1 MKSIKKS
8 KKTKELL
15 SASETMPEYTNL
27 EYSCLEKRIDLKYNF
42 DVFDSNTLS
51 NIKKWL
57 NQYGLSELKLR
68 KQIRE
73 VKFSPKID
81 KNKFNLI
88 SLNSDYSGV
97 GISANNFIDYFKS
110 KNRLNGI
117 AKLNFSS
124 SLKTEE
130 KFDKNPHPPIQL
142 KGKNIFFINGDL
154 MRAASHRFT
163 KQNFK
168 DCYKIGYWAW
178 EMENLNPTWQDGFNF
193 VDEIWSPSNFTAES
207 IAKMTR
213 KPIKVVPIPV
223 NYHLVKKSAVN
234 SSVSKLIKMK
244 PYFLFMFDYLSDIE
258 RKNVLNLIKIFK
270 SFEKLKDAPK
280 LVIKSVNSD
289 LNPESARNVR
299 RQLGTGSKNIVV
311 IDKKISKLEIRE
323 LLENALFYLSIHRS
337 EGFGMTLAESMLLG
351 TPVICTGYSGNLD
364 FTNNENSI
372 LIDYKLTKPKS
383 TANSIYR
390 FQDAFWAEPDV
401 SQTREI
407 VKEIHS
413 DPAIRASYS
422 KIAKQSVHN
431 YIKTSNVLLSSIS
444 E

>member
-1 MKSIKKS
+1 MKGRKKAV
-8 KKTKELL
+8 KTKELL
-15 SASETMPEYTNL
+15 SASETMPEYSNL

-51 NIKKWL
+51 NLKKWL
-57 NQYGLSELKLR
+57 NQYGLNELKLR
-68 KQIRE
+68 KQIRQ
-73 VKFSPKID
+73 VKFSQKID
-81 KNKFNLI
+81 EKKFNII

-97 GISANNFIDYFKS
+97 GISANNFIDFFKS
-110 KNRLNGI
+110 NNKLNGI
-117 AKLNFSS
+117 AKLNFST
-124 SLKTEE
+124 SLKPKE
-130 KFDKNPHPPIQL
+130 KFDKAYNPPIQL
-142 KGKNIFFINGDL
+142 KGKNIFFVNGDL

-178 EMENLNPTWQDGFNF
+178 EMENLNPTWQDGLNF
-193 VDEIWSPSNFTAES
+193 IDEIWCPSNFTAES
-207 IAKMTR
+207 ISKMTT

-223 NYHLVKKSAVN
+223 DYHLVKKAAGN

-258 RKNVLNLIKIFK
+258 RKNVINLIKIFK

-280 LVIKSVNSD
+280 LVIKTVNSD
-289 LNPESARNVR
+289 LNPESVRSVR
-299 RQLGTGSKNIVV
+299 RQLGSASKNIVV

-323 LLENALFYLSIHRS
+323 LIENALFYLSIHRS

-364 FTNNENSI
+364 FTNKENSI
-372 LIDYKLTKPKS
+372 LIDYKLTKPKPAAS
-383 TANSIYR
+383 SIYR
-390 FQDAFWAEPDV
+390 FQGAFWSEPDV

-413 DPAIRASYS
+413 NPAMRDNYS
-422 KIAKQSVHN
+422 KIAKQSINN
-431 YIKTSNVLLSSIS
+431 YIKTSKILLSSF
-444 E
+444 